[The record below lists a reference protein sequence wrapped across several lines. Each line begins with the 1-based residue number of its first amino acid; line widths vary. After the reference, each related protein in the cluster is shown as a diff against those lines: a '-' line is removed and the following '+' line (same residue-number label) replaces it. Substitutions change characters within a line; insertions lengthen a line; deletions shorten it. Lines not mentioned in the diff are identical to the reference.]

1 MGQNTP
7 LISGFIYTCNFYLTM
22 YFYSTQ
28 RLTESY
34 SDVPPT
40 ISTHTL
46 THQGESITFSVLRGG
61 KVRVGNK
68 IHSRDYARNYFGV
81 LLSRGWTK
89 V

>member
-1 MGQNTP
+1 
-7 LISGFIYTCNFYLTM
+7 M
-22 YFYSTQ
+22 YYYSTPRQ
-28 RLTESY
+28 TEVY

-46 THQGESITFSVLRGG
+46 TNQGERLTFSVLRGG

-81 LLSRGWTK
+81 LISRGWTK